1 MSTAL
6 CKNRYFKDLIK
17 QRRVCFGM
25 TKKMVEASW
34 GTPWRKYDWPVGEE
48 VWEWGSQPHSK
59 VKFDTDGIANHVY
72 SVASTG
78 KDGWS
83 R

>member
-6 CKNRYFKDLIK
+6 CKNRYFKDLVK

-25 TKKMVEASW
+25 TKKMVESAW
-34 GTPWRKYDWPVGEE
+34 GAPWRKYNWPGAEE
-48 VWEWGSQPHSK
+48 VWEWGSRPHSK